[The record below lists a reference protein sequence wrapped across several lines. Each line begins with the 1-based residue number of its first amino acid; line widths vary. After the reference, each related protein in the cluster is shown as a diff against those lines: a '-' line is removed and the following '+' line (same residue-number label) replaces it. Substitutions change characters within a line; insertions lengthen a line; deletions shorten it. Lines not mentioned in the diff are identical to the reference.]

1 MKKGVMRPGHVQLRV
16 LDMGK
21 ALEHYIELLGLIE
34 MDRDDQGRVYLKA
47 WSEVDKFSVVL
58 READEPG
65 MDFMGFKVV
74 DEVSLQQLEQDLQAH
89 GCSVEQV
96 PAGELN
102 SCGRRVR
109 FQAPSGHHFE
119 LYADKEYTG
128 KWGVNEVNPE
138 AWPRDLKGMSAVRF
152 DHCLL
157 YGDELQAT
165 YELFTEV
172 LGFYLAEQV
181 VDAEGIRLGSV
192 RKVLSQAPHSAGQ

>member
-96 PAGELN
+96 PAGSSIVAVGVCASKPPQGITS
-102 SCGRRVR
+102 SCMLTRNTL
-109 FQAPSGHHFE
+109 AN
-119 LYADKEYTG
+119 
-128 KWGVNEVNPE
+128 GV
-138 AWPRDLKGMSAVRF
+138 
-152 DHCLL
+152 
-157 YGDELQAT
+157 
-165 YELFTEV
+165 
-172 LGFYLAEQV
+172 
-181 VDAEGIRLGSV
+181 
-192 RKVLSQAPHSAGQ
+192 